1 MTCARRPA
9 RIREDT
15 HHHGTRE
22 ATLRG
27 LAVTGGVITSAG
39 VVHAGTFLV
48 LGVLPLVALTEIG
61 VVVALGVLLDTL
73 IVRILV
79 PALLLDLGDRVWW
92 PPRIAYPR
100 RRTSPLAPAR
110 AAASGLDRRDGE

>member
-1 MTCARRPA
+1 
-9 RIREDT
+9 
-15 HHHGTRE
+15 
-22 ATLRG
+22 
-27 LAVTGGVITSAG
+27 VITSAG

-48 LGVLPLVALTEIG
+48 LGVLPLVELTEIG